1 MSSLEMLSLA
11 GNRFSGKLPHLS
23 NTPKIEFLDL
33 SRNVFSGNISPR
45 IETLPKSMQLSL
57 SKNKLTCEIP
67 EALSS
72 YKNEFFGEA
81 GKMESLV
88 QVNISHNHLTGALP
102 STGAFLVINETAVV
116 GNNLC
121 DSDFPSCKKL
131 KNRAWWVLIACS
143 LAALLL
149 LVVAAFG
156 FLFINGRNN
165 LELERAKNEDRSIWE
180 LQFFDSTASKSITT
194 DEGVVVGESNV
205 DEEWVVGEG
214 FGFLF

>member
-1 MSSLEMLSLA
+1 MLSLA
-11 GNRFSGKLPHLS
+11 ENRFSGKLPHLS

-33 SRNVFSGNISPR
+33 FGNAFSGNISPR
-45 IETLPKSMQLSL
+45 IGTLPKLMQLSL

-72 YKNEFFGEA
+72 CKNEFSDEA

-88 QVNISHNHLTGALP
+88 QVNISHNHLTDALP
-102 STGAFLVINETAVV
+102 STGAFLVINETSVI
-116 GNNLC
+116 GNDLC
-121 DSDFPSCKKL
+121 GGDFPSKKL
-131 KNRAWWVLIACS
+131 KNRAWWVLISCS

-149 LVVAAFG
+149 LAVVAFG

-165 LELERAKNEDRSIWE
+165 LELERAENEDRSIWE

-194 DEGVVVGESNV
+194 DEGVVTGESNA
-205 DEEWVVGEG
+205 DEGWVAGEG